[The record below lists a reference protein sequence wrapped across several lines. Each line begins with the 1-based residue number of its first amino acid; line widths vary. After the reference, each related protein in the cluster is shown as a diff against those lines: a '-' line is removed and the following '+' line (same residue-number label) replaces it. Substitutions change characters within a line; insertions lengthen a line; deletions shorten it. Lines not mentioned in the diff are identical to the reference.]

1 MVAWLVGYFQQNG
14 EQITA
19 LRDKNKVTL
28 LEKLLKKSH
37 ENVSYVKCLNFLAKK
52 IYIKAQKM

>member
-19 LRDKNKVTL
+19 LKDKNKVTL

-37 ENVSYVKCLNFLAKK
+37 ENVWIFAPK